1 MFGRNQREA
10 GADRPFWNQRGWL
23 FSAAFLVIAL
33 VASGVAWLSTDDD
46 ASTARQGSP
55 VAGGPL
61 SSAAPKE
68 GPGSPAAPKD
78 GQPDA
83 GEDGAVGARPG
94 DCLTDDSDRT
104 PPTVSPQ
111 DLRWRALGL
120 TKVPVSPSAGPVR
133 TSGAVM
139 WCFAR
144 TPLGAVLAAHV
155 IPARMSGEDWRT
167 VTEQQVVAGR
177 GRDLFVAQRST
188 VPPSAANGRTAGSYA
203 GFALSSY
210 SEESAVV
217 QLLIKNGSG
226 SYGTTFVTVAWDGG
240 DWKVRANSNGTLYS
254 SLTTVASNNGF
265 TMWGV

>member
-10 GADRPFWNQRGWL
+10 GTDQPFWNQRGWL

-33 VASGVAWLSTDDD
+33 VASGIAWLSTDDD
-46 ASTARQGSP
+46 AAAARQGNP
-55 VAGGPL
+55 VSRGPL

-68 GPGSPAAPKD
+68 GR
-78 GQPDA
+78 PDA
-83 GEDGAVGARPG
+83 GEDGAAAARPG
-94 DCLTDDSDRT
+94 DCLTDDSDQT
-104 PPTVSPQ
+104 PPSVSPR

-155 IPARMSGEDWRT
+155 IPARMSGEDWQT
-167 VTEQQVVAGR
+167 VTDQQVVAGR

-188 VPPSAANGRTAGSYA
+188 VPPSAANGRAAGSYA

-226 SYGTTFVTVAWDGG
+226 GYGTTFVTVTWDGG

-254 SLTTVASNNGF
+254 SLTTVAGNNGF